1 MTKKRP
7 YTMFIKYL
15 CHSRTGDKKV
25 TNEFR
30 FDCKKY
36 ERVGMGRYLMV
47 R

>member
-1 MTKKRP
+1 MIKKSNCFQ
-7 YTMFIKYL
+7 YTKYL
-15 CHSRTGDKKV
+15 CHSRRIDKKV

-36 ERVGMGRYLMV
+36 EKIGMGRYLII